1 MAPGECAI
9 SRSATAPLLPCRRR
23 ASLMLSTD
31 VKAIDLLGWL
41 ATHVATDARTKFI
54 DIQIWGLEIAFFPNE
69 SFFQGAVGR
78 WSAFFINYHVKLPTI
93 DPPIIQYSRNLRLGT
108 VGGL

>member
-41 ATHVATDARTKFI
+41 AGYTRRDGRTN
-54 DIQIWGLEIAFFPNE
+54 QVHRYTN
-69 SFFQGAVGR
+69 
-78 WSAFFINYHVKLPTI
+78 
-93 DPPIIQYSRNLRLGT
+93 LGT
-108 VGGL
+108 